1 MTEGK
6 LECSCA
12 EQMELAALFS
22 ADLIGPLANS
32 LDARNPLAMHRN
44 AGTELATSGN
54 FASDH
59 RRDCKHPQ
67 GTSRIVSVMES
78 RTYETRLYWL
88 MCTNSL
94 S

>member
-22 ADLIGPLANS
+22 ADLSDLYS

-44 AGTELATSGN
+44 AGTELATSGS

-59 RRDCKHPQ
+59 RHDCMHPRH
-67 GTSRIVSVMES
+67 TSRIVSVMES
-78 RTYETRLYWL
+78 RSYDTRLY
-88 MCTNSL
+88 
-94 S
+94 